1 MRIPITFAAVL
12 CSAAT
17 ARADATAPP
26 AVAAPD
32 LGTPLPMQGAMPAF
46 TGVGIGYGLDATDV
60 PSVPRIGL
68 GHGLATP
75 GGNAMFSGVDIEEY
89 VGGHHGQ
96 LGSFSFVTVRF
107 NWELQVTGSA
117 SNAFAVDGA
126 AYDGGDVHFF
136 RFGLPAPGI
145 GYRTRNWLA
154 SVQLAP
160 DLELY
165 TTGYRG
171 PMSGVSGHSLVFALA
186 ADAQVCKQYNF
197 LGLSSRNAPACVYI
211 APVVFR
217 DGGLGGASF
226 GVRVFLF

>member
-1 MRIPITFAAVL
+1 MRIPITFAALL

-17 ARADATAPP
+17 ARADTTA
-26 AVAAPD
+26 VAPD
-32 LGTPLPMQGAMPAF
+32 LGTPLPTQGAMPAF
-46 TGVGIGYGLDATDV
+46 TGVGMGYGLDATDV

-68 GHGLATP
+68 GHGLSTP
-75 GGNAMFSGVDIEEY
+75 GGNAMFTGLDIEEY
-89 VGGHHGQ
+89 VGGHGGQ
-96 LGSFSFVTVRF
+96 LGWFGFATLRF
-107 NWELQVTGSA
+107 NWELQVSGSA

-126 AYDGGDVHFF
+126 TYDAGAITYF
-136 RFGLPAPGI
+136 RFGLPAPGF

-165 TTGYRG
+165 AAHYQGA
-171 PMSGVSGHSLVFALA
+171 MAVSGTSVVFALA

-197 LGLSSRNAPACVYI
+197 MGLSSRNAPACAYV
-211 APVVFR
+211 APVLFR
-217 DGGLGGASF
+217 DGGLGGAAF